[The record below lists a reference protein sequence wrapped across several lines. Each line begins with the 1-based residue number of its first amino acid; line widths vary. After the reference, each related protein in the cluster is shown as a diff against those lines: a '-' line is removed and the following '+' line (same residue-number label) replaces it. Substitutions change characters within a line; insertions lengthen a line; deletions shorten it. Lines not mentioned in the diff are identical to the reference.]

1 MIKYRI
7 FQIVMAVA
15 VVVLIISTAIMG
27 MFAARD
33 VSEKKYKPTADE
45 VIVSDMKNGSTSEL
59 KDLDAWLEY
68 SIISDGFDSGNR
80 DGFYSGAIYISADN
94 INKLEML
101 NRIKTQASNGMFFSV
116 IIIVACFLV
125 VRKRRLYECVV
136 WGGAAAMV
144 IGVATIVAMLL
155 SINGA
160 FAGVKEM
167 IFENNYSLF
176 FSDKDVLTAII
187 PYGTAFKMFW
197 VYSGTIFAGLLVTI
211 CVRIVGL
218 KKSKPHKF

>member
-15 VVVLIISTAIMG
+15 VVVLIMSSAIMG
-27 MFAARD
+27 MFAVRD
-33 VSEKKYKPTADE
+33 VSEKRYKPTADG
-45 VIVSDMKNGSTSEL
+45 VIVSDLKNGSTSEL
-59 KDLDAWLEY
+59 KNLDAWLEY
-68 SIISDGFDSGNR
+68 SIVSDGFDSGNK
-80 DGFYSGAIYISADN
+80 DGFESGAIYLSADN
-94 INKLEML
+94 INKLEIL
-101 NRIKTQASNGMFFSV
+101 NHIKTQASNGIFFSI
-116 IIIVACFLV
+116 IIIVVCFLV

-136 WGGAAAMV
+136 WGGAAAMI
-144 IGVATIVAMLL
+144 IGVAAIVVMLV
-155 SINGA
+155 STNGV

-187 PYGTAFKMFW
+187 PYGLAFKMFW

>member
-15 VVVLIISTAIMG
+15 VVVLIVSASIMG

-33 VSEKKYKPTADE
+33 VSEKRYKPTADGI
-45 VIVSDMKNGSTSEL
+45 IVSDLKNGSTSEL
-59 KDLDAWLEY
+59 KNLDAWLEY
-68 SIISDGFDSGNR
+68 SIISDGFDSGNK
-80 DGFYSGAIYISADN
+80 DGFEGGAIYLSAEN
-94 INKLEML
+94 INKLEKL
-101 NRIKTQASNGMFFSV
+101 NHIKTQASNGMFFS
-116 IIIVACFLV
+116 IIVIVACFLV

-136 WGGAAAMV
+136 WGGAAAMI
-144 IGVATIVAMLL
+144 IGVATIVVMLL
-155 SINGA
+155 SINGT

-167 IFENNYSLF
+167 IFENNYSVF
-176 FSDKDVLTAII
+176 FSDEDVLTAII
-187 PYGTAFKMFW
+187 PYGTAFKMFC
-197 VYSGTIFAGLLVTI
+197 VYLGTIFAGLFVTI